1 MSSGGSAQ
9 FAGAQTAHGQI
20 IYSGNPGFEAF
31 ARARTIVAHER
42 GRQTDMAGSPALAA
56 VIIGIALGQVPPE
69 SRTAEMPDSWLVLYN
84 ANVPDSVAWAQWY
97 AAERGIPS
105 EQLLGLYTSPNENL
119 PDKATAEAEIFAP
132 VRSFLADPVIGS
144 RIMGIVA
151 GYAIPGH
158 FGTGDYGVGGYS
170 VACALQ
176 DATDTVFNVNPD
188 YPHRWGDVLPA
199 QRLSRA
205 TMTAGHYMVAR
216 IDAGSLDLAKALTLR
231 AKAIWASRTPMFGNY
246 VYYDYTDA
254 QKGTWSI
261 LMQAVQNPLFASLP
275 WRAFDEDTAQTPLDA
290 FRIGWHDVR
299 NWNDARLRGS
309 PAGPRILAY
318 DYDSWGAT
326 TVRSTTLDGG
336 RFVPNA
342 IDAGYAAAI
351 GATAEPKTASPP
363 YPDTL
368 LAGLMAGWTLGESFY
383 LANPYDDF
391 MWEVVGDPFLR
402 VPDWALGP
410 LKSRADFDN
419 DGDVDVT
426 DFLSF
431 TACVSGANRP
441 ATPDCASR
449 DLDGDGDVDV
459 VDFGRFQSCYN
470 GPNRPPAPT
479 CMG

>member
-1 MSSGGSAQ
+1 
-9 FAGAQTAHGQI
+9 
-20 IYSGNPGFEAF
+20 
-31 ARARTIVAHER
+31 
-42 GRQTDMAGSPALAA
+42 MAGSPALA
-56 VIIGIALGQVPPE
+56 VVMIGIALGQIPPE
-69 SRTAEMPDSWLVLYN
+69 SRTAEMPDGWLVLYN

-132 VRSFLADPVIGS
+132 VRNFLANSTIGP

-151 GYAIPGH
+151 GYAIPGY

-176 DATDTVFNVNPD
+176 DTTDTTFNVNPD

-199 QRLSRA
+199 QRLTRA

-216 IDAGSLDLAKALTLR
+216 IDAGSLSQAKAITLR
-231 AKAIWASRTPMFGNY
+231 AKEIWALRTPMFGNY

-254 QKGTWSI
+254 QKGTWST
-261 LMQAVQNPLFASLP
+261 LMQTVQNPLLAGLP
-275 WRAFDEDTAQTPLDA
+275 WQAFDEDTAQTPLDA
-290 FRIGWHDVR
+290 FRIGWHDVK
-299 NWNDARLRGS
+299 NW
-309 PAGPRILAY
+309 Y
-318 DYDSWGAT
+318 DYNSWGAT

-351 GATAEPKTASPP
+351 GATAEPKTASAP

-368 LAGLMAGWTLGESFY
+368 LAGLMAGWTLGECFY

-410 LKSRADFDN
+410 LKSSADLDN
-419 DGDVDVT
+419 DGDVDLG

-431 TACVSGANRP
+431 SACVSGSNRP
-441 ATPDCASR
+441 PMPGCASR
-449 DLDGDGDVDV
+449 DLDRDGDVDAA
-459 VDFGRFQSCYN
+459 DFNLLQSCYN

-479 CMG
+479 CPV